1 MVVDRKDSGT
11 EAGILRAAREIFT
24 CKGRDGARMQEIAD
38 RAGVNKTLLH
48 YYFRSKEQLFRRV
61 VGEAI
66 EELVSSVIAGS
77 FTPAPFKAFL
87 RRFIDRHIDF
97 LHEHREMLG
106 FLLWEFRRD
115 PELVRTV
122 VLERF
127 RQCGGTPYDLLAG
140 RIRQGVRDGEIRS
153 VQVQDV
159 VVNLAGLN
167 VFVFAVLPIVAPLA
181 GMGAAQEQALVRR
194 RKKEVFR
201 LLWNDLAPERHPE
214 KGVPA

>member
-1 MVVDRKDSGT
+1 MDAHDTGT
-11 EAGILRAAREIFT
+11 EATILQAARQVFT

-61 VGEAI
+61 IEEVI
-66 EELVSSVIAGS
+66 EELVGTVLAGS
-77 FTPAPFKAFL
+77 FAPGPFRTFL

-97 LHEHREMLG
+97 LHEHRDMLG

-115 PELVRTV
+115 PALVRTL

-127 RQCGGTPYDLLAG
+127 RQSGGTPYDLLG
-140 RIRQGVRDGEIRS
+140 KRIEQAIRDGEIRS
-153 VQVQDV
+153 VSVQDV
-159 VVNLAGLN
+159 IVNLAGLN
-167 VFVFAVLPIVAPLA
+167 VFIFAVLPIVAPLA
-181 GMGAAQEQALVRR
+181 GMGAAQERDLVRR

-201 LLWNDLAPERHPE
+201 LLWNDLAPGQ
-214 KGVPA
+214 KGGQT